1 MPAYTPIKLT
11 GRLDTTRVG
20 EIETEFYANIGA
32 VKEGEAV
39 LIDLRDVDFVSS
51 LGIRMLITAGKLLL
65 RRKVE
70 AEHCRTAIQVGAR
83 GASGRRRDRAFRLL
97 RERGSGPRRL
107 RSRRTTRH
115 GKASPLS

>member
-11 GRLDTTRVG
+11 GRLDTSRVG

-32 VKEGEAV
+32 VKEGEVV

-65 RRKVE
+65 RRKAKLSIVAPQSESVRE
-70 AEHCRTAIQVGAR
+70 ALQVAGVTELFDFFESEEAAR
-83 GASGRRRDRAFRLL
+83 AG
-97 RERGSGPRRL
+97 
-107 RSRRTTRH
+107 
-115 GKASPLS
+115 

>member
-20 EIETEFYANIGA
+20 EIETEFYANVGA
-32 VKEGEAV
+32 VKEGEVV

-65 RRKVE
+65 RRKAELSIVAPQSASVRE
-70 AEHCRTAIQVGAR
+70 ALQVAGVTELFDFFESEEAAR
-83 GASGRRRDRAFRLL
+83 AG
-97 RERGSGPRRL
+97 
-107 RSRRTTRH
+107 
-115 GKASPLS
+115 